1 MNQGYKKYR
10 PFPPLHL
17 KDRTWPDKV
26 IDKAPI
32 WCSVDLRDGNQAL
45 TTPMDITEKLE
56 FFRMLVKLGFKEI
69 EVGFP
74 SASETEYE
82 FLRALID
89 GELIPEDVSVQVL
102 TQCREPLIRRT
113 FEAIKGAKNVIFHF
127 YNNVSHLQR
136 DVVFNTDNAGLIEMA
151 ESAARLIKQ
160 LGDEAEKD
168 GMNIRY
174 EYSPETFLGTEP
186 EFTAEI
192 CSRVAA
198 ALGASEEKKMI
209 INLPSTVEC
218 CTPNVFADHI
228 ENFCRIFPCRSACI
242 LSVHPHNDRGTGTA
256 SSEFALMAGAE
267 RIEGTLFG
275 NGERTGNADIM
286 NIALNMFSQGVDP
299 KLDFSDMN
307 LLRDTYERL
316 TGMHVHERHPYGGQL
331 VFTAFSG
338 SHQDAINKGLHRLEE
353 SDSPYW
359 DVPYIPIDP
368 FDLGRERDPLIR
380 INSQSGKGGAAY
392 IMEKHF
398 GYILPKAMHIAFGN
412 IVQRETERRA
422 DELDPDN
429 VFRIFKKEYLDVNA
443 PYRITKYLF
452 SETPVDD
459 DISEV
464 HFSGTLAYNDES
476 FEIEGSGNGPIDA
489 FFNAVSNMKISGY
502 EFVSYSEH
510 AISEGSDSRAVAY
523 VQLHAPNGDRIFGVG
538 ISHNIYLASIRAIIC
553 AINRETLKFSK

>member
-17 KDRTWPDKV
+17 KDRNWPDKV
-26 IDKAPI
+26 IDKAPV

-82 FLRALID
+82 FLRTLID
-89 GELIPEDVSVQVL
+89 GELIPDDVSIQVL

-136 DVVFNTDNAGLIEMA
+136 DVVFNTDNAGLIDIA
-151 ESAARLIKQ
+151 ETAAQLIKQ

-192 CSRVAA
+192 CSRVAE
-198 ALGASEEKKMI
+198 ALGASEENKMI

-218 CTPNVFADHI
+218 CTPNIFADHI

-275 NGERTGNADIM
+275 NGERTGNADLM
-286 NIALNMFSQGVDP
+286 NIALNMYSQGVDP

-368 FDLGRERDPLIR
+368 VDLGRERDPLIR

-429 VFRIFKKEYLDVNA
+429 VFRIFKKEYLDVSA

-452 SETPVDD
+452 SETPVND

-476 FEIEGSGNGPIDA
+476 FDIEGSGNGPIDA
-489 FFNAVSNMKISGY
+489 FFNAVSNMKIAGFQ
-502 EFVSYSEH
+502 FVSYSEH

-553 AINRETLKFSK
+553 AINRETLKYSD